1 MKQITKFNFSKLLT
15 LAMFLLVLFAS
26 GQQAKADVPNGDGD
40 LLWERKLNGRTV
52 NDAVFHPINGNII
65 AAVNNEIW
73 EIDPKDGHTIRV
85 FEGATGI
92 GSFGYIGISS
102 DGNYV
107 IIANGGATPI
117 KLFDYNSGKFV
128 NDVALVPWSSVD
140 FYPNST
146 KILFNQAKKLYIY
159 DVLTNKLVKE
169 SESLSDN
176 NSFMRFKLSKDG
188 KYIAIGIAETSG
200 TGYSYHMELWDAET
214 LTPIRSFGSPGDISE
229 FRDVQ
234 ISNDDQYVGF
244 LCGGPRSLYIF
255 KNDNSQLIKAYEN
268 TSAFSFTPNTKVI
281 IYSGTKP
288 EDAQSNIIS
297 LPNLDTVYQ
306 YIWARSLFRFNENNE
321 MYAGGSTLKL
331 YSNHWYTVG
340 VNEPAGTSL
349 KIEQVN
355 YTKNNLQIITN
366 GIDIINSLII
376 TDTLGKRIYQQN
388 NIAITN
394 NQAEIPLSLPSGNYL
409 IKLTA
414 NGKELTGKFIVV
426 N

>member
-1 MKQITKFNFSKLLT
+1 M
-15 LAMFLLVLFAS
+15 
-26 GQQAKADVPNGDGD
+26 
-40 LLWERKLNGRTV
+40 
-52 NDAVFHPINGNII
+52 
-65 AAVNNEIW
+65 
-73 EIDPKDGHTIRV
+73 
-85 FEGATGI
+85 
-92 GSFGYIGISS
+92 
-102 DGNYV
+102 
-107 IIANGGATPI
+107 
-117 KLFDYNSGKFV
+117 
-128 NDVALVPWSSVD
+128 
-140 FYPNST
+140 
-146 KILFNQAKKLYIY
+146 FNQAKKLYIY

-188 KYIAIGIAETSG
+188 KYIAIGIAERSG
-200 TGYSYHMELWDAET
+200 KGYSYHMELWDAET
-214 LTPIRSFGSPGDISE
+214 LRPIKSFGSPGDIVE

-244 LCGGPRSLYIF
+244 LCGGPRLLYIF

-306 YIWARSLFRFNENNE
+306 YIWARSLFRFNKNNE
-321 MYAGGSTLKL
+321 MYAGGSILSL

-340 VNEPAGTSL
+340 VNEPAGISL

-414 NGKELTGKFIVV
+414 NGKELTDKFIVV